1 MESKSFI
8 LYKDQWQAL
17 KELSFEGLGQLL
29 NGIFRYLNGDEV
41 DVVERSMPNEVLL
54 AFRFMMIQINIDLAK
69 YTRRLE
75 QQRERT
81 RKYREKSDNSDVT
94 QVTRNNDNDKDSDK
108 DSDKDEDKDE
118 DNSSIAAKKKISD
131 DARFY
136 EAAWRRDFVKW
147 YNGYIVN
154 NNSRIPQIRFV
165 TDKRSELI
173 KEIFKKFELDD
184 RRKVMILATT
194 SDFLNGRGKKN
205 TFVANFEWIFN
216 SENFM
221 KILEGYYN

>member
-29 NGIFRYLNGDEV
+29 NGIFRYLNGDDVE
-41 DVVERSMPNEVLL
+41 VVERSMPNEVLL

-94 QVTRNNDNDKDSDK
+94 HVTRNNDNDKDSDK
-108 DSDKDEDKDE
+108 DSNKDEDKDD
-118 DNSSIAAKKKISD
+118 DNSSIAAKEKISKD
-131 DARFY
+131 SRFY
-136 EAAWRRDFVKW
+136 DAAMRRDFIRW
-147 YNGYIVN
+147 YNGYVVKN
-154 NNSRIPQIRFV
+154 ESKIPQIRLI
-165 TDKRSELI
+165 TDKRSEMLKTI
-173 KEIFKKFELDD
+173 YDKFQFEDL
-184 RRKVMILATT
+184 RKVMSLATS

-205 TFVANFEWIFN
+205 TFVANFEWIFDP
-216 SENFM
+216 ENFL